1 MTARVKSIQ
10 CQCCGKSWERP
21 VTRGRNPLACPDCA
35 KSIQTARIVP
45 AAQTQRIYLEVSHV
59 CACGC
64 ERAS

>member
-1 MTARVKSIQ
+1 MVERTKDVQ
-10 CQCCGKSWERP
+10 CQYCDEFWERP

-35 KSIQTARIVP
+35 KSMQTARIVP

-64 ERAS
+64 ERSA